1 MYKFNE
7 SSLAISRQGIYQ
19 KLMNLLNFSVFSDFF
34 CGKTTIDIKHAIDE
48 KKVILF
54 NLSKGKLGE
63 YSSSY
68 IGMMMVAIIQN
79 LIFHRANIPV
89 EQRVPLRI
97 YIDEFQDFVSESSEQ
112 IFVQGRKYHVGL
124 AVASQIVG
132 QKMTAEMTKIVL
144 GNTDVKF
151 IGVNGY
157 QSLSVM
163 SRETYTEIEELNKL
177 SVGRFFC
184 KIFTGQSF
192 VLEVPKDHLDT
203 STCIGVIHWEELFQ
217 EQQDKFYAKRYSLVA
232 KPAATS
238 FNTSGFRALSIQ
250 DEVFIPKY

>member
-1 MYKFNE
+1 
-7 SSLAISRQGIYQ
+7 
-19 KLMNLLNFSVFSDFF
+19 
-34 CGKTTIDIKHAIDE
+34 
-48 KKVILF
+48 
-54 NLSKGKLGE
+54 
-63 YSSSY
+63 
-68 IGMMMVAIIQN
+68 MMMVAIIQN
-79 LIFHRANIPV
+79 IIFQRADIPV
-89 EQRVPLRI
+89 AERIPVRI

-163 SRETYTEIEELNKL
+163 SRETYTEIEKLNKL

-184 KIFTGQSF
+184 KIFNGQSF
-192 VLEVPKDHLDT
+192 VLEVPTDHLD
-203 STCIGVIHWEELFQ
+203 SRTCIPANERETLLSNQ
-217 EQQDKFYAKRYSLVA
+217 LQSFYAPRESLMIKEA
-232 KPAATS
+232 PKAA
-238 FNTSGFRALSIQ
+238 A
-250 DEVFIPKY
+250 